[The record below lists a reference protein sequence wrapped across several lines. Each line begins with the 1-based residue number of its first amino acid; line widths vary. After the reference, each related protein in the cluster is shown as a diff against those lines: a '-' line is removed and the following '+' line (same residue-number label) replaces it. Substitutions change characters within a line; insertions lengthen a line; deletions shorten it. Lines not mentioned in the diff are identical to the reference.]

1 MPEITGKTCLECR
14 STFRG
19 RIDKKFCSD
28 QCRSTFNN
36 RLNAVQT
43 EYVRRINFIL
53 RKNRRI
59 LMELNPAGNNQVAR
73 ENLRTKGFDFGYFTS
88 TCVTKEG
95 MQHFY
100 CYDQGYVPLEKE
112 SFLLISKNEN

>member
-1 MPEITGKTCLECR
+1 MPEITGKTCLECH

-28 QCRSTFNN
+28 ECRSTFNN
-36 RLNAVQT
+36 RLNAGKT
-43 EYVRRINFIL
+43 EYVRRVNYIL

-59 LMELNPAGNNQVAR
+59 LMELNPEGRNKVAL
-73 ENLRTKGFDFGYFTS
+73 EKLRLRGFDFGYFTS
-88 TCVTKEG
+88 TVTNEG

-100 CYDQGYVPLEKE
+100 CYDHGYAPLEEESSVLICRKE
-112 SFLLISKNEN
+112 N

>member
-1 MPEITGKTCLECR
+1 MPEITGKTCMECH

-36 RLNAVQT
+36 RLNATQT
-43 EYVRRINFIL
+43 EYVRRVNYIL

-59 LMELNPAGNNQVAR
+59 LLELNPGGKNKVAQ
-73 ENLRTKGFDFGYFTS
+73 EKLRGKGFDFGYFTN
-88 TCVTKEG
+88 TLTTKEG
-95 MQHFY
+95 TQHFY

-112 SFLLISKNEN
+112 CFLLISQKES